1 MRCFVSLLMLISFS
15 LCSPVHSGAESERQL
30 NTEAMAAMEEAITFL
45 EGMGRFEI
53 KGTAIFDVVQ
63 ESGQRL
69 QFEKKMRL
77 VQQRPDKLYAEQL
90 RDDGEIRKLWYD
102 GNQVSILNVGKNA
115 YTQFRTPATIDG
127 MLDMLEDLLKE
138 PYPLADLLYSDLSF
152 LLDLPNDAVYV
163 GSSSVTG
170 VSCKH
175 LAFRND
181 NVDWQL
187 WVEQSATPFIRKVVI
202 TYRNQ
207 PGVPQFVAYLHGWQ
221 RPAELSE
228 TLFSFSPPEN
238 AERLSILFPPTVQ
251 TDKWG
256 EQ

>member
-1 MRCFVSLLMLISFS
+1 MRCFVSLLMLISFA
-15 LCSPVHSGAESERQL
+15 LCSPVHSRVESEQQL
-30 NTEAMAAMEEAITFL
+30 NIEAMATLEEAITFL
-45 EGMGRFEI
+45 EGMERFEI

-69 QFEKKMRL
+69 QFEKKIRL

-102 GNQVSILNVGKNA
+102 GSQVSILNVGKNA

-127 MLDMLEDLLKE
+127 MLDMLEGLLKE
-138 PYPLADLLYSDLSF
+138 PYPLADMLYSDLSF

-163 GSSSVTG
+163 GSSSVAG
-170 VSCKH
+170 VSCTH
-175 LAFRND
+175 LAFRNA
-181 NVDWQL
+181 NIDWQL

-207 PGVPQFVAYLHGWQ
+207 PGVPQFVAYLHEWQ
-221 RPAELSE
+221 RPAELSK
-228 TLFSFSPPEN
+228 TLFSFSPPDG
-238 AERLSILFPPTVQ
+238 AERLSILLPPTSQAVEGGKQ
-251 TDKWG
+251 
-256 EQ
+256 

>member
-1 MRCFVSLLMLISFS
+1 M
-15 LCSPVHSGAESERQL
+15 
-30 NTEAMAAMEEAITFL
+30 
-45 EGMGRFEI
+45 
-53 KGTAIFDVVQ
+53 
-63 ESGQRL
+63 
-69 QFEKKMRL
+69 
-77 VQQRPDKLYAEQL
+77 QQRPDKLYAEQL

-115 YTQFRTPATIDG
+115 YAQFHTPATIDG
-127 MLDMLEDLLKE
+127 MLDMLEGLLKE

-152 LLDLPNDAVYV
+152 LLNMPDDAVYV
-163 GSSSVTG
+163 GSSSVAG

-175 LAFRND
+175 LAFRNA

-187 WVEQSATPFIRKVVI
+187 WVEQGETPFIRKVVI

-221 RPAELSE
+221 RPAESSE
-228 TLFSFSPPEN
+228 ALFSFSPSDD
-238 AERLSILFPPTVQ
+238 AERLSILLPPTVQ
-251 TDKWG
+251 AVEGG